1 MYRIQYLANEPL
13 MANLKL
19 NLMHVC
25 VWYTLA
31 AVVRF
36 VRIALCNFVLLSYY
50 TLCTIVYK
58 TAESAL
64 DFHKYSTTFH
74 ILQQIYSVHAQMIS
88 KCVHESDLHL
98 RIAAATRVSMY
109 SLQ

>member
-1 MYRIQYLANEPL
+1 MYRIQYLANGPL

-19 NLMHVC
+19 SLTSVC
-25 VWYTLA
+25 VWYALA

-36 VRIALCNFVLLSYY
+36 VRIDLCKFVLLSYY

-64 DFHKYSTTFH
+64 GFHKYSTTFH
-74 ILQQIYSVHAQMIS
+74 MLQQIYSVH
-88 KCVHESDLHL
+88 ENDLHL

>member
-1 MYRIQYLANEPL
+1 MYRIQYLVNGPL

-19 NLMHVC
+19 NLTSVC

-36 VRIALCNFVLLSYY
+36 VRIVCANLYSFPI

-58 TAESAL
+58 TATSAL
-64 DFHKYSTTFH
+64 GFHKYSTTFH
-74 ILQQIYSVHAQMIS
+74 MLQQICNSYYRASRA
-88 KCVHESDLHL
+88 
-98 RIAAATRVSMY
+98 
-109 SLQ
+109 